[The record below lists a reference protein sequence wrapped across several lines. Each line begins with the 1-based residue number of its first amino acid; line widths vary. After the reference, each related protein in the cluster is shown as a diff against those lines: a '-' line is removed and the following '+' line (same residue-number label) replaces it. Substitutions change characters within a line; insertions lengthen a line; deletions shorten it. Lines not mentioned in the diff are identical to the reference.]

1 MMLSAIFCR
10 RNYCTAKSPY
20 PKTYHPGY
28 EKILIARMTDILADS
43 NAPILPLIDK
53 KKAKNS
59 WKHQKNTE
67 SRGSGSLWRVL
78 ASGLFYPAQLLDG
91 EISSFCVTEKNTPA
105 LLLCPGC
112 FVYYDSKTFL
122 CFSDTPCIP
131 ALRSVSP

>member
-1 MMLSAIFCR
+1 MEMKYQNGVEKALLRDAFR
-10 RNYCTAKSPY
+10 DLLPPELLHRKKSPY

-67 SRGSGSLWRVL
+67 SRGSGSLWLVHSFWL
-78 ASGLFYPAQLLDG
+78 TLSSLITGCK
-91 EISSFCVTEKNTPA
+91 ISSFCVTEKTPR
-105 LLLCPGC
+105 C
-112 FVYYDSKTFL
+112 FYFVRGVF
-122 CFSDTPCIP
+122 CI
-131 ALRSVSP
+131 L